1 MYYRILNRK
10 CNLNVDQSILFTS
23 NYPLYKLYYR
33 LFLYVRIILA
43 DDSSGWTRARIV
55 AVASRRGEGG
65 GIGEN
70 SESFRNTWPPA
81 KNKYRSSRPSGLE
94 RPMLSMAGKGKVVLR
109 YRMRVICWTENGPPF
124 FFSFNRLRPLSL
136 HHPPPRNKFFSPFSW
151 EFVPNN
157 LKYYFF

>member
-1 MYYRILNRK
+1 MQLERRSEYFIH
-10 CNLNVDQSILFTS
+10 QQLFIIQIIIH
-23 NYPLYKLYYR
+23 LR
-33 LFLYVRIILA
+33 LFLYVRIIL
-43 DDSSGWTRARIV
+43 DDSSGWTRARIIPV
-55 AVASRRGEGG
+55 VSRCGEGRG
-65 GIGEN
+65 GIEEN

-94 RPMLSMAGKGKVVLR
+94 RPMLSVAGKGKVVLR

-136 HHPPPRNKFFSPFSW
+136 HHPPPRNKFFSLLSW
-151 EFVPNN
+151 EFVPKIPNN